1 MADFVE
7 IQIEAGSTFVTQVDV
22 SDASGMPKNLNGYN
36 VRSQL
41 RKSYYSTNAVEFII
55 TMLDAPNGSIELK
68 LEADTTSNIR
78 AGRYVYDVEI
88 EEISTGTVTR
98 IFEGIATLLPN
109 VTR

>member
-1 MADFVE
+1 LADFVE
-7 IQIEAGSTFVTQVDV
+7 LQIEAGTTFVTQVDV
-22 SDASGMPKNLNGYN
+22 SDASGMPKNLNGHI

-41 RKSYYSTNAVEFII
+41 RKSYYSTNAINFFI
-55 TMLDAPNGSIELK
+55 TMVDAPNGSIELR
-68 LEADTTSNIR
+68 LDASVTTNIR

-88 EEISTGTVTR
+88 EQLSTGTVTR

>member
-7 IQIEAGSTFVTQVDV
+7 LQIEAGSTFVTQVDV
-22 SDASGMPKNLNGYN
+22 SDASGLPKNLNGYT

-41 RKSYYSTNAVEFII
+41 RKSYYSTNAVNFTI
-55 TMLDAPNGSIELK
+55 TMIDAPNGSIELK
-68 LEADTTSNIR
+68 LGADVTSSIR

-88 EEISTGTVTR
+88 EEVSTGTVTR
-98 IFEGIATLLPN
+98 IFEGIATILPN

>member
-7 IQIEAGSTFVTQVDV
+7 IQIEAGATFSTEVTVN
-22 SDASGMPKNLNGYN
+22 DANGYPKDLTDYT

-41 RKSYYSTNAVEFII
+41 RKSYYSTTSIDFEIDVTDPLNGII
-55 TMLDAPNGSIELK
+55 EMTISSSN
-68 LEADTTSNIR
+68 TSNIR

-88 EEISTGTVTR
+88 EDSDEVVTR
-98 IFEGIATLLPN
+98 IFEGIATVLPN

>member
-1 MADFVE
+1 
-7 IQIEAGSTFVTQVDV
+7 
-22 SDASGMPKNLNGYN
+22 MPKNLNGYN

-88 EEISTGTVTR
+88 QEISTGTVTR
-98 IFEGIATLLPN
+98 IFEGIATVLPN